1 MPGAIG
7 FVATYPRPFPGI
19 HALSAENRSPR
30 RHKSKAV
37 SLDCDVS
44 KRALATTLREP
55 LHNVARLAAALW
67 QRIGPM

>member
-30 RHKSKAV
+30 RHKS

-44 KRALATTLREP
+44 TRALTTTLREP
-55 LHNVARLAAALW
+55 LHNAARLAAALW